1 MTLFWILATGMLA
14 VALLL
19 LLPPLLR
26 REIEVSA
33 PERGALNTA
42 IFRQKLAEMD
52 ADRQRGALSDEDYEQ
67 AKQELERS
75 LLDDLSDEGG
85 EAARRGTSRRWV
97 TAIILAVALPAVVL
111 PLYLHYGHSELVGPT
126 LTLQEL
132 VKQGGQKS
140 LDYAA
145 NRLVEHVRSHP
156 DDGRAWELLGRAYM
170 GLNRYSDA
178 VIAFRHLYKLEP
190 NNADVMVAYA
200 ESIAMSQGDDL
211 KGHPTQLLAQALQK
225 DSTNRKALWLTW
237 IGLYRD
243 GQYGEAIKTWQRLSA
258 QLTAGSDAAKF
269 VQKNIDR
276 AVAAEKAAA
285 TAGPAAG
292 GASVQVRVTL
302 DPRFAAKVAPNTTVF
317 VFAKAV
323 QGPPMPLAIKR
334 LQVKDLPV
342 TVTLDDSLSMA
353 PVARISKFKRVM
365 LSARVSNS
373 GRALPESGDLEGQT
387 GPVPVGGN
395 TVENVRI
402 DKVIP

>member
-1 MTLFWILATGMLA
+1 MTLFWIVVTGMLA

-26 REIEVSA
+26 REIAVSG
-33 PERGALNTA
+33 PERGTLNTD
-42 IFRQKLAEMD
+42 IFRQKLAELD
-52 ADRQRGALSDEDYEQ
+52 ADRQRGALSDEDYQQ

-75 LLDDLSDEGG
+75 LLDDLSDEGA
-85 EAARRGTSRRWV
+85 EAARRGGSRRWV

-111 PLYLHYGHSELVGPT
+111 PLYLHYGHSELAGPP
-126 LTLQEL
+126 LPLQQVL
-132 VKQGGQKS
+132 KLGGQNS
-140 LDYAA
+140 LDYAMD
-145 NRLVEHVRSHP
+145 NLVKRVRSDP
-156 DDGRAWELLGRAYM
+156 DDAKAWELLGRAYM

-178 VIAFRHLYKLEP
+178 AIAFRHLYELEP
-190 NNADVMVAYA
+190 NKPDVMVAYA
-200 ESIAMSQGDDL
+200 EAIAMNQGDDL
-211 KGHPTQLLAQALQK
+211 KGQPTQLLAQALQR
-225 DSTNRKALWLTW
+225 DPANRKALWLTG

-243 GQYGEAIKTWQRLSA
+243 GQYAEAIKTWKRLRA
-258 QLTAGSDAAKF
+258 QYSAGSNAATF
-269 VQKNIDR
+269 LQKNIDR

-285 TAGPAAG
+285 TAAPVAA
-292 GASVQVRVTL
+292 GASVKVRVTL
-302 DPRFAAKVAPNTTVF
+302 DPKLAGKVGPNTTVF